1 MPPVSATSVWS
12 RRGFLATATAGA
24 LGLTARPARATPG
37 PATAAADEFAA
48 LRGRWCE
55 LTLGS
60 GFDPA
65 APPYAAALQETGA
78 LAGTFQASMRP
89 AAGSLWPDC
98 RYDPPSGI
106 TQSYSRLATMAQA
119 YVQPGTGR
127 TGDPGLAAALV
138 TGLGHLDDTV
148 YNTATTRYGN
158 WWEWQIGSPR
168 LLLDTLALLDEHLP
182 DGGLD
187 DELHARCLAAVDH
200 FVPDTMLGDYTGT
213 STGANRVDLCRV
225 VALRGILGR
234 APAKIPLARDAHS
247 PVFPY
252 V

>member
-12 RRGFLATATAGA
+12 RRGFLATATASA

-37 PATAAADEFAA
+37 PATAAADEFTT

-78 LAGTFQASMRP
+78 LASTFQASMRP

-127 TGDPGLAAALV
+127 TGDPGLAADLV
-138 TGLGHLDDTV
+138 TGPATSTTPSTTPPPPA
-148 YNTATTRYGN
+148 TATG
-158 WWEWQIGSPR
+158 GSGR
-168 LLLDTLALLDEHLP
+168 SAAP
-182 DGGLD
+182 DSSST
-187 DELHARCLAAVDH
+187 
-200 FVPDTMLGDYTGT
+200 PSPSST
-213 STGANRVDLCRV
+213 STCPTGSR
-225 VALRGILGR
+225 
-234 APAKIPLARDAHS
+234 
-247 PVFPY
+247 
-252 V
+252 